1 LHAGNWAQPHK
12 RSCCLDYRVGSGRA
26 HAASTVT
33 FVTLCRFLTRLH
45 YCAVDPSHAGKA
57 EQWGEHEVDHI
68 LFIRAAVDVASNP
81 EEVADHR
88 CRSLESLIAF

>member
-1 LHAGNWAQPHK
+1 MISLCEP
-12 RSCCLDYRVGSGRA
+12 VTV
-26 HAASTVT
+26 AS
-33 FVTLCRFLTRLH
+33 RFLTRLH
-45 YCAVDPSHAGKA
+45 YCAADPSHAGKE

-88 CRSLESLIAF
+88 CRGLAAC